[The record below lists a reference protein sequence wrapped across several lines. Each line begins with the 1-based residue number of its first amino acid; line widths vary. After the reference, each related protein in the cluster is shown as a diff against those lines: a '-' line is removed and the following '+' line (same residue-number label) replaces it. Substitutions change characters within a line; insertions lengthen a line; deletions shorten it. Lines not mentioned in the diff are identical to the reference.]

1 MYDTLIIVSRFIS
14 KASAVLIMESEV
26 RGLMPKSLRC
36 WKKIYYGYVTIS
48 VKKFPPIQPRIN
60 SSKTY
65 II

>member
-1 MYDTLIIVSRFIS
+1 
-14 KASAVLIMESEV
+14 MESEV

-36 WKKIYYGYVTIS
+36 WKKIYYGYVTIN